1 MDDDTQD
8 QNRSADNALEPKDDI
23 FNPKRD
29 EPKLPGDYNTPAA
42 PPNDVAGRP
51 IPQDDPSTDAHLDE
65 TEVYNEGVANAAQDN
80 RSEETSDTNDQPR
93 KIA

>member
-23 FNPKRD
+23 FNPRRD

-42 PPNDVAGRP
+42 PPNGVAGRP
-51 IPQDDPSTDAHLDE
+51 IPADDPSTDDHLDE

-80 RSEETSDTNDQPR
+80 RPEDSDDADQPR
-93 KIA
+93 RVA